1 MLASFSGPGRS
12 DLLPVGG
19 TAWLASMLPSPAISA
34 PASLIYCLSSFTL
47 CETTLAT
54 RDEKCDSST
63 FLPSANPGSRPKN
76 GVVWCSLTH
85 SLRRE
90 GRLLRRRAGT
100 SFFWPQATRGIW
112 EFDVSSGGAA
122 GLVTCCRPIGQLPAE
137 GSPQAACLGPPPPR
151 SRHTPGSFAANYPE
165 GAVACCCSIFRQRQK
180 LTLSRHL
187 SMTIS
192 LRLNSGGLIP
202 MDNFFAIHQFRLQ
215 FSSNYRERGC

>member
-1 MLASFSGPGRS
+1 MIVQHSCPQRIPGLDRKMAWFGVGLHTVSGG
-12 DLLPVGG
+12 
-19 TAWLASMLPSPAISA
+19 
-34 PASLIYCLSSFTL
+34 
-47 CETTLAT
+47 
-54 RDEKCDSST
+54 
-63 FLPSANPGSRPKN
+63 
-76 GVVWCSLTH
+76 
-85 SLRRE
+85 RE
-90 GRLLRRRAGT
+90 GFCAGEPEPP
-100 SFFWPQATRGIW
+100 SFGLKATRGIW